1 MLKSDEQQNL
11 ENDIDKFSKEGI
23 HAIGIAMMEI
33 NDVDNAYDIGRELN
47 DTIQM
52 KQSNDNLKSQV
63 ILSKFRGYLDLIG
76 IIGMKNAS
84 NTRDS
89 LLMEELRKNG
99 VKVFFISSDN
109 SHENITDLNSL
120 RLFHNYKHPLNV
132 VGRTDR

>member
-47 DTIQM
+47 DTLQM
-52 KQSNDNLKSQV
+52 KHSNDNLKSQV